1 MRIVEAAL
9 NGTGLRVGIA
19 VTRFNDSVTRRLLDG
34 ALDCLRRHGVAD
46 DDITVVWVP
55 GGWEL
60 PVVVRRLAQRGEVD
74 AIVALGAV
82 IRGQTAHFD
91 YVAGNA
97 SSIGAVAADTGIPV
111 TFGVLT
117 TETYEQAVDRAGGK
131 RGNSGWEAALAAIET
146 ARVLDA
152 LDKPEDPAWRPGT
165 GSSA

>member
-1 MRIVEAAL
+1 
-9 NGTGLRVGIA
+9 
-19 VTRFNDSVTRRLLDG
+19 LDG
-34 ALDCLRRHGVAD
+34 ALDCLRRHNVSD

-60 PVVVRRLAQRGEVD
+60 PVVVRRLAQRGQVD
-74 AIVALGAV
+74 AIIAIAAI

-91 YVAGNA
+91 YVASNA
-97 SSIGAVAADTGIPV
+97 ATVGQVAADTGVPV

-146 ARVLDA
+146 ARVLEA
-152 LDKPEDPAWRPGT
+152 LDKPQAPDATWRPEDDT
-165 GSSA
+165 SA